1 MQESIKPTITTVDPT
16 DSHESTISRKSNF
29 GDLLISKDE
38 IVELF
43 LEGNNRDFL
52 RLTNSSP
59 VRAIHSPIHGK
70 PAHILREVI
79 PIVKDFTGSKA
90 PTCWHKYSLNEVIND
105 N

>member
-1 MQESIKPTITTVDPT
+1 MQESIQPFTPTADPT
-16 DSHESTISRKSNF
+16 DNHKSTISRKSNF

-59 VRAIHSPIHGK
+59 IRAIHSPVHRK
-70 PAHILREVI
+70 PACILREFV
-79 PIVKDFTGSKA
+79 PIVKDS
-90 PTCWHKYSLNEVIND
+90 YNEQGASMLA
-105 N
+105 

>member
-1 MQESIKPTITTVDPT
+1 MQESIEASITTVNPK
-16 DSHESTISRKSNF
+16 DSHEATISRKSNF

-59 VRAIHSPIHGK
+59 LRAIHSPIHDK
-70 PAHILREVI
+70 PAYILREVI
-79 PIVKDFTGSKA
+79 PIVKNFYREQGTHLLA
-90 PTCWHKYSLNEVIND
+90 
-105 N
+105 